1 MAAVEVSPQ
10 RRLARRRGD
19 GYSTCAETPGEE
31 RRTFQRPTLEGV
43 GTASLQ
49 TASFRRRNAE
59 AARLRSG
66 EAEADA
72 VLQGSMSLPRSGG
85 PKCALLEERAC
96 VRVSELR
103 ARERMP
109 RRQETGQQ
117 STRTTRE
124 RVRVL
129 ITGGR
134 IQRRIQALA
143 KEIRRDFQAEP
154 LHLVSVLK
162 GGVFFLTDL
171 ARNIPGE
178 VSFDFIAVSSYGQKT
193 HSSGQARLTRDL
205 DSSIEGKTVIVV
217 EDILDTGMT
226 LQYLLRLFQQRKP
239 KHLRVAVLL
248 DKPDRRIAAVH
259 ADYVGFSI
267 PNEFVVG
274 YGLDYAERYRNLPYV
289 GVLLL
294 GPGLKEKP
302 AED

>member
-1 MAAVEVSPQ
+1 M
-10 RRLARRRGD
+10 
-19 GYSTCAETPGEE
+19 
-31 RRTFQRPTLEGV
+31 
-43 GTASLQ
+43 
-49 TASFRRRNAE
+49 
-59 AARLRSG
+59 
-66 EAEADA
+66 
-72 VLQGSMSLPRSGG
+72 
-85 PKCALLEERAC
+85 PK
-96 VRVSELR
+96 
-103 ARERMP
+103 REKA
-109 RRQETGQQ
+109 GQQ
-117 STRTTRE
+117 STRTPQE

-129 ITGGR
+129 ITGAR
-134 IQRRIQALA
+134 IQRRIKALA
-143 KEIRRDFQAEP
+143 QEIRKDFPGEP

-171 ARNIPGE
+171 ARNVPGE
-178 VSFDFIAVSSYGQKT
+178 VSFDFIAVSSYGEKT
-193 HSSGQARLTRDL
+193 HSSGQVRLTRDL

-248 DKPDRRIAAVH
+248 DKPERRIAAVH

-289 GVLLL
+289 GVLLI
-294 GPGLKEKP
+294 GPRMKKKL

>member
-1 MAAVEVSPQ
+1 MPKRKKGGQESSGAV
-10 RRLARRRGD
+10 
-19 GYSTCAETPGEE
+19 
-31 RRTFQRPTLEGV
+31 
-43 GTASLQ
+43 
-49 TASFRRRNAE
+49 
-59 AARLRSG
+59 
-66 EAEADA
+66 
-72 VLQGSMSLPRSGG
+72 
-85 PKCALLEERAC
+85 
-96 VRVSELR
+96 
-103 ARERMP
+103 
-109 RRQETGQQ
+109 
-117 STRTTRE
+117 RE
-124 RVRVL
+124 RVKVL

-143 KEIRRDFQAEP
+143 QEIRKDFPGEP

-193 HSSGQARLTRDL
+193 HSSGQVRLTRDL

-248 DKPDRRIAAVH
+248 DKPERRIAAVH

-294 GPGLKEKP
+294 GPGLKKKP

>member
-1 MAAVEVSPQ
+1 MPNRQKA
-10 RRLARRRGD
+10 
-19 GYSTCAETPGEE
+19 GE
-31 RRTFQRPTLEGV
+31 Q
-43 GTASLQ
+43 
-49 TASFRRRNAE
+49 N
-59 AARLRSG
+59 
-66 EAEADA
+66 
-72 VLQGSMSLPRSGG
+72 
-85 PKCALLEERAC
+85 
-96 VRVSELR
+96 
-103 ARERMP
+103 
-109 RRQETGQQ
+109 
-117 STRTTRE
+117 TRKPRE

-129 ITGGR
+129 ITGAR

-143 KEIRRDFQAEP
+143 QKIRDDFPGEP

-178 VSFDFIAVSSYGQKT
+178 VSFDFIAVSSYGEKT
-193 HSSGQARLTRDL
+193 HSSGQVRLTRDL

-248 DKPDRRIAAVH
+248 DKPERRIAAVH

-289 GVLLL
+289 GVLLI
-294 GPGLKEKP
+294 GPRLKKKP

>member
-1 MAAVEVSPQ
+1 MTKREKMEQ
-10 RRLARRRGD
+10 R
-19 GYSTCAETPGEE
+19 
-31 RRTFQRPTLEGV
+31 
-43 GTASLQ
+43 TAS
-49 TASFRRRNAE
+49 R
-59 AARLRSG
+59 
-66 EAEADA
+66 
-72 VLQGSMSLPRSGG
+72 P
-85 PKCALLEERAC
+85 
-96 VRVSELR
+96 
-103 ARERMP
+103 
-109 RRQETGQQ
+109 
-117 STRTTRE
+117 RE
-124 RVRVL
+124 RVKVL

-143 KEIRRDFQAEP
+143 VEIRKDFPGEP

-178 VSFDFIAVSSYGQKT
+178 VSFDFIAVSSYGEKT
-193 HSSGQARLTRDL
+193 HSSGQVRLTRDL

-248 DKPDRRIAAVH
+248 DKPERRIAAVH

-289 GVLLL
+289 GVLLI
-294 GPGLKEKP
+294 GPGLKKKP